1 MLELILLCINDLIDD
16 AICNIVI
23 HANDTSFYSKCNQ
36 VLICGSNKC
45 WLLNLN
51 LNCNTLKTEVGRSL
65 LILILRRLSLVCLTS
80 VITLA
85 IDMKMDC
92 LLKKTH
98 FWTCWDCLSPLNWIR
113 PLLLSTC
120 SCHVTYAFQSQS
132 PLYSCLNVKDVLAW
146 SRHEIEV

>member
-23 HANDTSFYSKCNQ
+23 YANDTSFYSKCNQ
-36 VLICGSNKC
+36 VLICGSYKC

-51 LNCNTLKTEVGRSL
+51 LNCDTLKTEVGGSL
-65 LILILRRLSLVCLTS
+65 LILILRRLSLVRLTS

-98 FWTCWDCLSPLNWIR
+98 F
-113 PLLLSTC
+113 
-120 SCHVTYAFQSQS
+120 
-132 PLYSCLNVKDVLAW
+132 
-146 SRHEIEV
+146 